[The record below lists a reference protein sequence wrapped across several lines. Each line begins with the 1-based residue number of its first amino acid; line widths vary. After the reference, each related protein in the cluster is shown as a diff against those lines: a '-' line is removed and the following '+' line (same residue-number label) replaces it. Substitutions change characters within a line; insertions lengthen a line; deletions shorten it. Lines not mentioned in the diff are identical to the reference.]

1 MQMLFQAIELQEGED
16 LDDFLVEIEI
26 LALSKNHHNIVG
38 LHACY
43 FHGEKLYVNSLHKSY
58 FL

>member
-43 FHGEKLYVNSLHKSY
+43 FHDEKLYVNKLIV
-58 FL
+58 